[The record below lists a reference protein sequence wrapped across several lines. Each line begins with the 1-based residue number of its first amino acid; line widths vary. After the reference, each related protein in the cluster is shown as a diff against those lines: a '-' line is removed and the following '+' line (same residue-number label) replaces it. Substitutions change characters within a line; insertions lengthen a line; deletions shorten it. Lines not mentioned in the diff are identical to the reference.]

1 MKLSTRS
8 LYGLRMLY
16 HLALHYQQ
24 GPLQLSEISHREK
37 ISEKY
42 LGQIVLLLRTSGLL
56 SSVRGN
62 QGGYLLPVPPSEI
75 SVLQVVECLEG
86 DLLGFPEEL
95 DPAGDAPES
104 LVATNFIWKKMRDSV
119 LASLGD
125 ISLEA
130 MTRIPQS
137 LNPILNYC
145 I

>member
-24 GPLQLSEISHREK
+24 GPLQLSEIAQRED

-42 LGQIVLLLRTSGLL
+42 LGQIVLLLRSSGIL

-62 QGGYLLPVPPSEI
+62 QGGYLLPVPPSDI
-75 SVLQVVECLEG
+75 TVLQIVECLEG
-86 DLLGFPEEL
+86 DFLGFPEDL
-95 DPAGDAPES
+95 DQAKEITDS
-104 LVATNFIWKKMRDSV
+104 LTASNEVWRRLRDSV
-119 LASLGD
+119 TSVLGQ
-125 ISLEA
+125 ISLED
-130 MTRIPQS
+130 MTRIPQH
-137 LNPILNYC
+137 LNQILNYS